1 MYTWRLLIILTRKV
15 QQKVTA
21 SDEDGEGRWKKKLP
35 RVREKVYENRLRAPV
50 YGLLTLDA

>member
-21 SDEDGEGRWKKKLP
+21 SAGEMAREGEKTLP
-35 RVREKVYENRLRAPV
+35 RVREMFYENGLRAPV
-50 YGLLTLDA
+50 HGLLTLYA